1 MVVFCQTTIRGW
13 RTCDVEFLPYYVL
26 GDLWESF
33 KEWSA
38 YGAGVP
44 LVLNEGDSA
53 VQYYVPYLSGIQLY
67 GDSSKAS
74 VKTRYIFACF
84 FPSMFKISFCYSWCS
99 QCFWPYELK
108 VSIPYTEGA
117 CFCII
122 FGFLCTP

>member
-1 MVVFCQTTIRGW
+1 M
-13 RTCDVEFLPYYVL
+13 EFLPYYVL

-44 LVLNEGDSA
+44 LVLDEGDSA

-84 FPSMFKISFCYSWCS
+84 FLPCLKLVFCSSWHS
-99 QCFWPYELK
+99 QIFWSCELI
-108 VSIPYTEGA
+108 VSIPHTEGA
-117 CFCII
+117 CFCFIY
-122 FGFLCTP
+122 GFMYTP